1 MQYGAHETD
10 VWSIATNQSIGQH
23 NKEQWHN
30 ELEAQVQHAH
40 AHNAPLSVL
49 FIDVNHFKDVN
60 DILGHEVGDRV
71 LHEIDSLNVELANSF
86 RQAPSANFPERASD
100 NLVHTEAASDNQYE
114 TIGLVPGRIGGDEFG
129 VICHTDE
136 LGVEVIIERLR
147 EMFSSHL
154 EKSPKDFRD
163 IGLGLSIGASTL
175 QAGMTTS
182 ELLGEADRAMYAN
195 KLEQLPSLTWL
206 KKKYLKLGK
215 YFVEKSGVRLR
226 DLPKYERVED

>member
-1 MQYGAHETD
+1 MHYEAHETN
-10 VWSIATNQSIGQH
+10 VMSINENPSIGRYD
-23 NKEQWHN
+23 KEQWHGQ
-30 ELEAQVQHAH
+30 LETRVQHAH

-60 DILGHEVGDRV
+60 DILGHETGDRV

-86 RQAPSANFPERASD
+86 RQDSSPNFPSRTSD
-100 NLVHTEAASDNQYE
+100 DLVHAEAISDNQYQ
-114 TIGLVPGRIGGDEFG
+114 TIGLIPGRIGGDEFG

-136 LGVEVIIERLR
+136 LGVEVIINRLR

-175 QAGMTTS
+175 RAGMS
-182 ELLGEADRAMYAN
+182 SSDLLREADCAMYSD

-206 KKKYLKLGK
+206 KKKYLRVGK
-215 YFVEKSGVRLR
+215 YFVEKSGIRLR
-226 DLPKYERVED
+226 DLPKYEQLKD